1 MIKNENKTI
10 DYNSQNYYQ
19 TNTSQFT
26 STNYNYKNRSSD
38 IKNFNPSSTL
48 PAFSNFKGF
57 YNKKFNLTS
66 YKNEREN
73 SRSRSRSPERIY
85 QSHIPRGN
93 GIPKEALERIIFLG
107 NIFKKDS
114 FQKYYNSRPPKK
126 TSELKDIC
134 EYIIKFRK
142 THSELESV
150 MMAFYFVCHEI
161 KYDNN
166 FFGVNENDINND
178 IDRENWETKRNKKIK
193 NIKNSQKPENVYIRG
208 KALSL
213 GFTNLFELLLKKME
227 IKYKHI
233 EGYCKLVPNDN
244 ISIFNSD
251 DKNLKI
257 QLKNINN
264 TKKENIN
271 YFTRYN
277 TSKNNNSNS
286 KIKFTKSVSNINL
299 RKSIE
304 KEENNL
310 PINHCWNAIYIRG
323 EWYFVDTF
331 LGSGGIS
338 GEKID
343 SINNPNDKKFCE
355 DSDIYFN
362 PFYFMPLPKHLIMT
376 HLPKDDIWQFVD
388 KTIIPIQ
395 FINKTYPDI
404 SQFYRGV
411 YQYNVELLT
420 HKYPIIEMSLKD
432 NLTIEMRLK
441 KAVLQSDL
449 YDITGKNK
457 IGDVKYSYI
466 ESKNIFIFEP
476 SFNDNGDYLIRVK
489 CRSLT
494 STDLI
499 YWPLIDYVVKI
510 HNKLAT
516 FSHFDKYKKIK
527 TAENKNMFDK
537 KQQTVT
543 LPKLNNT
550 QTIHKPRIISDYS
563 NFFHSKLNKKICYD
577 NDGFFLIE
585 PRIPYLKKGNVIKF
599 KVVVK
604 GAHYVT
610 LLDGNHWSNLK
621 KIDKDTFEGEKNIK
635 TDNVSICCLKGKNI
649 FTEVHKFKFVK
660 EKSLDT
666 KFFMAK
672 LMKKNKSKIKNIL

>member
-1 MIKNENKTI
+1 MLKNDYKTI

-26 STNYNYKNRSSD
+26 STNYNFKNSSSNL
-38 IKNFNPSSTL
+38 KKFNPSSTL
-48 PAFSNFKGF
+48 PTFSNFKGF

-66 YKNEREN
+66 YKIEREN

-85 QSHIPRGN
+85 KSNKPRGN
-93 GIPKEALERIIFLG
+93 GIPTDALERIIYLG
-107 NIFKKDS
+107 NIFKNDS
-114 FQKYYNSRPPKK
+114 FQKYYNLRPQRKI
-126 TSELKDIC
+126 SELKDIC
-134 EYIIKFRK
+134 DYIIKFSK

-161 KYDNN
+161 KYDKNY
-166 FFGVNENDINND
+166 FKVNENDNNDRNEINN
-178 IDRENWETKRNKKIK
+178 TKKNKKIK
-193 NIKNSQKPENVYIRG
+193 DIKYTQKPENVYKKG
-208 KALSL
+208 KALPL

-244 ISIFNSD
+244 VINYNSNN
-251 DKNLKI
+251 KNLKI
-257 QLKNINN
+257 QIKNISN
-264 TKKENIN
+264 TKKESIN
-271 YFTRYN
+271 KFPRYN
-277 TSKNNNSNS
+277 TSKNNNL
-286 KIKFTKSVSNINL
+286 KIF
-299 RKSIE
+299 KSISNLNIRKNSE
-304 KEENNL
+304 NEENIL
-310 PINHCWNAIYIRG
+310 PLNHCWNAIYIRG

-338 GEKID
+338 GEKIE
-343 SINNPNDKKFCE
+343 SINNPNDKTFCE

-362 PFYFMPLPKHLIMT
+362 PFYFMPLPKYLIMT

-388 KTIIPIQ
+388 KTITSIQ

-420 HKYPIIEMSLKD
+420 HKYPIIEMNLKD
-432 NLTIEMRLK
+432 NLTIELRLK

-449 YDITGKNK
+449 YDINGKTK

-476 SFNDNGDYLIRVK
+476 SFSDNGDYLIRVK

-499 YWPLIDYVVKI
+499 YWPLVDYVVKI

-516 FSHFDKYKKIK
+516 FSHFDKYKKTK
-527 TAENKNMFDK
+527 TVENKSMFEK
-537 KQQTVT
+537 KPQAIT

-550 QTIHKPRIISDYS
+550 QQIHKPRIINDYS

-604 GAHYVT
+604 GANYVT

-672 LMKKNKSKIKNIL
+672 LMRNKSKIKNIL

>member
-166 FFGVNENDINND
+166 FFGGNENDINND

-233 EGYCKLVPNDN
+233 EGL
-244 ISIFNSD
+244 S
-251 DKNLKI
+251 
-257 QLKNINN
+257 
-264 TKKENIN
+264 
-271 YFTRYN
+271 
-277 TSKNNNSNS
+277 
-286 KIKFTKSVSNINL
+286 
-299 RKSIE
+299 
-304 KEENNL
+304 
-310 PINHCWNAIYIRG
+310 
-323 EWYFVDTF
+323 
-331 LGSGGIS
+331 
-338 GEKID
+338 
-343 SINNPNDKKFCE
+343 
-355 DSDIYFN
+355 
-362 PFYFMPLPKHLIMT
+362 LI
-376 HLPKDDIWQFVD
+376 HI
-388 KTIIPIQ
+388 
-395 FINKTYPDI
+395 
-404 SQFYRGV
+404 
-411 YQYNVELLT
+411 
-420 HKYPIIEMSLKD
+420 
-432 NLTIEMRLK
+432 
-441 KAVLQSDL
+441 
-449 YDITGKNK
+449 
-457 IGDVKYSYI
+457 
-466 ESKNIFIFEP
+466 
-476 SFNDNGDYLIRVK
+476 
-489 CRSLT
+489 
-494 STDLI
+494 
-499 YWPLIDYVVKI
+499 
-510 HNKLAT
+510 
-516 FSHFDKYKKIK
+516 
-527 TAENKNMFDK
+527 
-537 KQQTVT
+537 
-543 LPKLNNT
+543 
-550 QTIHKPRIISDYS
+550 
-563 NFFHSKLNKKICYD
+563 
-577 NDGFFLIE
+577 
-585 PRIPYLKKGNVIKF
+585 
-599 KVVVK
+599 
-604 GAHYVT
+604 
-610 LLDGNHWSNLK
+610 
-621 KIDKDTFEGEKNIK
+621 
-635 TDNVSICCLKGKNI
+635 
-649 FTEVHKFKFVK
+649 
-660 EKSLDT
+660 
-666 KFFMAK
+666 
-672 LMKKNKSKIKNIL
+672 